1 MAKLVVDWHAR
12 GGGSSW
18 VCSGQEHGH
27 EGMRAQ
33 GAYGKGWCGAK
44 GMDAIV
50 QMLCCPASCC
60 NVARCNERAQ
70 RSVYMQ
76 NAQPLVSLCVYG
88 RSTGSLC
95 RKWDRTEPL
104 VCCRCVCCT
113 IFIHSFAS
121 SIIWLHV
128 RVAGSTSG
136 EFSQSHRAVEDGFS
150 DGRHREFCNTYSKY
164 QNTYPAIARRQPATA
179 PRCRFLLLC
188 SLCGGRRSF

>member
-1 MAKLVVDWHAR
+1 MIALRRSIGRSIGRSTGRMEGVPEAWLCAYGRPPHSAKVGGERGVCYGWPSWWSIGTR
-12 GGGSSW
+12 EGGGSSW
-18 VCSGQEHGH
+18 GCSGQEHGH
-27 EGMRAQ
+27 EAMRAQ

-76 NAQPLVSLCVYG
+76 NAQPLVSLCVYDG
-88 RSTGSLC
+88 STDSLC

-113 IFIHSFAS
+113 IFIHFIHS
-121 SIIWLHV
+121 
-128 RVAGSTSG
+128 
-136 EFSQSHRAVEDGFS
+136 
-150 DGRHREFCNTYSKY
+150 
-164 QNTYPAIARRQPATA
+164 
-179 PRCRFLLLC
+179 
-188 SLCGGRRSF
+188 